1 MRKYKKNIF
10 NFVIV
15 YYISKYK
22 IGNIEVIIKND
33 KIKKNNGKVLTKV

>member
-1 MRKYKKNIF
+1 MRKYKKNIS

-22 IGNIEVIIKND
+22 VGNIEVIIKND
-33 KIKKNNGKVLTKV
+33 RIKKNNGKVLTKV

>member
-1 MRKYKKNIF
+1 MRKYKKNIS

-22 IGNIEVIIKND
+22 VENIEVIIKND
-33 KIKKNNGKVLTKV
+33 RIKKNNGKVLTKV